1 MTEWFSGV
9 FDGLF
14 TWLGDFGSTIMNF
27 FNDVLEWLKTIGDAV
42 LLLLPDSPFMFLRD
56 DKWNEIL
63 GYVNFFLPV
72 REILIVLSG
81 WIACVIVYYT
91 YQAILR
97 MTNHVG

>member
-1 MTEWFSGV
+1 MTEWFSEL
-9 FDGLF
+9 FDGIF
-14 TWLGDFGSTIMNF
+14 SWFGEVGTVVFGF
-27 FNDVLEWLKTIGDAV
+27 FNDVVEWLKTIGDAV
-42 LLLLPDSPFMFLRD
+42 LLLLPDSPFLFLRD
-56 DKWNEIL
+56 NRWDEIL

-72 REILIVLSG
+72 KEILFVLTA